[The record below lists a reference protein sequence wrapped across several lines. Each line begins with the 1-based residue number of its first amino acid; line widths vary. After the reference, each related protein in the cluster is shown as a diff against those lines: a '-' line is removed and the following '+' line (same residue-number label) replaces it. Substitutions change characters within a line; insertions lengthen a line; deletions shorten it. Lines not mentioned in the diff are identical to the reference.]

1 MNRKKINKL
10 LIANRGEIVLRVIR
24 ACEQLGITTIAIHAT
39 NDKNRLIECAADN
52 YIHIPGKNIC
62 STYLNINKIIKIA
75 KREKADAI
83 HPGYGF
89 LSENPEFAKACE
101 KNKIIFIGPSST
113 VLRKAA
119 DKIEAKNIAKK
130 HGLKVTGGSEILRKS
145 QQATAFAE
153 EHGYPMMI
161 KARGGGG
168 GRGIRLA
175 RKKEELLLCLENASR
190 EASTSFGIAGIYA
203 EEYISKTKHIE
214 FQFLADSN
222 GSTAVLFDRD
232 CSIQR
237 RFQKLIEE
245 APSRIP
251 VQLRKT
257 IIGEVRRLVR
267 SIGYEGAGTAEFLLT
282 EEGKMYFLEINPR
295 IQVEHGIT
303 EMITGID
310 IVKEQIRIAQ
320 GLPLSFRQEDV
331 RAHGHAIECRIIA
344 ESARRSFAPSG
355 GTIMS
360 LSLGGMPGHGLGR
373 IRIDHAAYEGM
384 QIHPEYDSLIAK
396 VMAWGESRKSA
407 IATLDRALSSMRIDG
422 VPNTIDFYRFLIR
435 HKEFRRGKLSTSFIS
450 DKELVKKYTEKTLSP
465 ERVAIIAAALH
476 EKESNS
482 RLIFKR
488 QSNWTKGWRK
498 EATSSGEE
506 D

>member
-1 MNRKKINKL
+1 MKNKKINRL

-24 ACEQLGITTIAIHAT
+24 ACEQLGIKTIAIHAT
-39 NDKNRLIECAADN
+39 NDKNKLIEFAADK
-52 YIHIPGKNIC
+52 YVHIPGKNIC
-62 STYLNINKIIKIA
+62 STYLNIKKIIKIA

-101 KNKIIFIGPSST
+101 DNNIKFVGPSSA

-130 HGLKVTGGSEILRKS
+130 LGLQVTRGSEILRKS

-153 EHGYPMMI
+153 EHGYPIII
-161 KARGGGG
+161 KACGGGG

-175 RKKEELLLCLENASR
+175 RNKEELLLCLENASR
-190 EASTSFGIAGIYA
+190 EASTSFGRTGIYA

-214 FQFLADSN
+214 FQFMADSKGN
-222 GSTAVLFDRD
+222 TAILFDRD
-232 CSIQR
+232 CSVQR

-245 APSRIP
+245 APSKLP
-251 VQLRKT
+251 NQLRRR
-257 IIGEVRRLVR
+257 ISGEVCRLAK
-267 SIGYEGAGTAEFLLT
+267 SIGYEGAGTAEFLMT
-282 EEGKMYFLEINPR
+282 DEGRLYFLEINPR

-331 RAHGHAIECRIIA
+331 RTHGHAIECRIIA
-344 ESARRSFAPSG
+344 ESARKNFAPSG

-360 LSLGGMPGHGLGR
+360 LSLGGMPGHGLGM

-396 VMAWGESRKSA
+396 VMAWGESRKAA
-407 IATLDRALSSMRIDG
+407 IATLEKALSSIRIDG
-422 VPNTIDFYRFLIR
+422 IPNTIDFYRFLLAS
-435 HKEFRRGKLSTSFIS
+435 KEFRQGKMSTSS
-450 DKELVKKYTEKTLSP
+450 LSENDLVKRYTEKTLSP

-498 EATSSGEE
+498 DATSIGEE